1 MKCQWQTGLLSP
13 EPCGIMAMGGCSGCG
28 QTICGAHTVM
38 GPNGP
43 ACPQCANSQPGYQ
56 QNEDT
61 ESAETR
67 GGYYQQYGQ
76 TGYFSKKDESS
87 LNNKKREKD
96 DDFET

>member
-1 MKCQWQTGLLSP
+1 M
-13 EPCGIMAMGGCSGCG
+13 MAMGGCSGCG

-43 ACPQCANSQPGYQ
+43 ACPQCANSQPGYE

-61 ESAETR
+61 VAAATR
-67 GGYYQQYGQ
+67 GGYYQQYGKP
-76 TGYFSKKDESS
+76 GYFSKQDESS
-87 LNNKKREKD
+87 LNNKKLERD